1 MKIFWKKRGQT
12 SLMDR
17 SESLSKG
24 AVPSYFPQLSFY
36 LSDNLFMKASNIKTV
51 GILTSGGDAPGLNA
65 AIRALCIAGKNKY
78 GMKFIGVRNGYRGLI
93 DGDCFKMDD
102 IDLSGLINQ
111 GGTILGTSRVKPFK
125 NPVEDPKTGLLPVE
139 GIKQTFKKYKLD
151 ALVCL
156 GGNGTNT
163 TASLLSQEGFN
174 VIGLPKTIDNDIV
187 GTDETFGFRTA
198 IDVATNGIEA
208 IRTTAR
214 SHHRVMVV
222 EIMGHKVGW
231 LGLYAG
237 VAGNADAILLPEIP
251 YDIKKLGKFIKAR
264 KDAGHEYSIIACSEG
279 ALDIN
284 ESKLSKKEFK
294 KSREAMTQS
303 IGFRVAKELE
313 AETGLETR
321 TSVLGYLQRGGN
333 PNPYDIVLATKIGA
347 AAADFLAEKRFG
359 NLVAV
364 KGGNIVATPLSE
376 VAGVVKPIPMDEPL
390 LETARN
396 LGICF
401 GD

>member
-1 MKIFWKKRGQT
+1 MFCEPTLNFNQLLFDNKNMK
-12 SLMDR
+12 
-17 SESLSKG
+17 E
-24 AVPSYFPQLSFY
+24 
-36 LSDNLFMKASNIKTV
+36 NIKTI

-78 GMKFIGVRNGYRGLI
+78 GMKFVGVRNGYRGLI
-93 DGDCFKMDD
+93 DGDCFKMDHMD
-102 IDLSGLINQ
+102 FDSMINM
-111 GGTILGTSRVKPFK
+111 GGTVLGTSRVKPFK
-125 NPVEDPKTGLLPVE
+125 NPVPDPKTGLLPVD
-139 GIKQTFKKYKLD
+139 GIKQTFKKFKLD

-163 TASLLSQEGFN
+163 TASVLSDEGFN

-214 SHHRVMVV
+214 SHSRVMVV

-237 VAGNADAILLPEIP
+237 IAGNADAILLPEIP

-264 KDAGHEYSIIACSEG
+264 KAAGHNYSIIACSEG
-279 ALDIN
+279 ALNIE

-303 IGFRVAKELE
+303 IGYRVAKELE

-321 TSVLGYLQRGGN
+321 TSVLGYLQRGGE
-333 PNPYDIVLATKIGA
+333 PSPYDMILATKIGA
-347 AAADFLAEKRFG
+347 AAADFLAQKKFG

-364 KGGNIVATPLSE
+364 KGGEITATPLST
-376 VAGVVKPIPMDEPL
+376 VAGVVKPIPANDPML
-390 LETARN
+390 QTARN

>member
-1 MKIFWKKRGQT
+1 MFCEPTLNFNQLLFDNKNMK
-12 SLMDR
+12 
-17 SESLSKG
+17 E
-24 AVPSYFPQLSFY
+24 
-36 LSDNLFMKASNIKTV
+36 NIKTI

-78 GMKFIGVRNGYRGLI
+78 GMKFVGVRNGYRGLI
-93 DGDCFKMDD
+93 DGDCFKMDHMD
-102 IDLSGLINQ
+102 FDSMINM
-111 GGTILGTSRVKPFK
+111 GGTVLGTSRVKPFK
-125 NPVEDPKTGLLPVE
+125 NPVPDPKTGLLPID
-139 GIKQTFKKYKLD
+139 GIKQTFKKFKLD

-163 TASLLSQEGFN
+163 TASLLSDEGFN

-214 SHHRVMVV
+214 SHSRVMVV

-237 VAGNADAILLPEIP
+237 IAGNADAILLPEIP

-264 KDAGHEYSIIACSEG
+264 KAAGHNYSIIACSEG
-279 ALDIN
+279 ALNIE

-303 IGFRVAKELE
+303 IGYRVAKELE

-321 TSVLGYLQRGGN
+321 TSVLGYLQRGGE
-333 PNPYDIVLATKIGA
+333 PSPYDMILATKIGA
-347 AAADFLAEKRFG
+347 AAADFLAQKKFG

-364 KGGNIVATPLSE
+364 KGGEITATPLST
-376 VAGVVKPIPMDEPL
+376 VAGVVKPIPANDPML
-390 LETARN
+390 QTARN
-396 LGICF
+396 LGICL

>member
-1 MKIFWKKRGQT
+1 MK
-12 SLMDR
+12 
-17 SESLSKG
+17 E
-24 AVPSYFPQLSFY
+24 
-36 LSDNLFMKASNIKTV
+36 NIKTI

-65 AIRALCIAGKNKY
+65 AIRALCVAGKNKY
-78 GMKFIGVRNGYRGLI
+78 GMKFVGIRNGYRGLI

-102 IDLSGLINQ
+102 MDFDSMINM
-111 GGTILGTSRVKPFK
+111 GGTVLGTSRVKPFK
-125 NPVEDPKTGLLPVE
+125 NPVPDPKTGLLPIE
-139 GIKQTFKKYKLD
+139 GIKQTFKKFKLD

-163 TASLLSQEGFN
+163 TASLLSDEGFN

-208 IRTTAR
+208 IRTTAK
-214 SHHRVMVV
+214 SHSRVMVV

-237 VAGNADAILLPEIP
+237 IAGNADAILLPEIP

-264 KDAGHEYSIIACSEG
+264 KAAGHNYSIIACSEG
-279 ALDIN
+279 ALNIE

-303 IGFRVAKELE
+303 IGYRVAKELE

-321 TSVLGYLQRGGN
+321 TSVLGYLQRGGE
-333 PNPYDIVLATKIGA
+333 PSPYDMILATKIGA
-347 AAADFLAEKRFG
+347 AAADFLAQKKFG

-364 KGGNIVATPLSE
+364 KGGEIVATPLST
-376 VAGVVKPIPMDEPL
+376 VAGVVKPIPANDPML
-390 LETARN
+390 QTARN
-396 LGICF
+396 LGICL

>member
-1 MKIFWKKRGQT
+1 MFYEPTLNFNQLFFDNKNMK
-12 SLMDR
+12 
-17 SESLSKG
+17 E
-24 AVPSYFPQLSFY
+24 
-36 LSDNLFMKASNIKTV
+36 NIKTI

-78 GMKFIGVRNGYRGLI
+78 GMKFVGVRNGYRGLI
-93 DGDCFKMDD
+93 DGDCFKMDNMD
-102 IDLSGLINQ
+102 FDSMINM
-111 GGTILGTSRVKPFK
+111 GGTVLGTSRVKPFK
-125 NPVEDPKTGLLPVE
+125 NPVPDPKTGLLPID
-139 GIKQTFKKYKLD
+139 GIKQTFKKFKLD

-163 TASLLSQEGFN
+163 TASLLSDEGFN

-214 SHHRVMVV
+214 SHSRVMVV

-237 VAGNADAILLPEIP
+237 IAGNADVILLPEIP

-264 KDAGHEYSIIACSEG
+264 KAAGHNYSIIACSEG
-279 ALDIN
+279 ALNIE

-303 IGFRVAKELE
+303 IGYRVAKELE

-321 TSVLGYLQRGGN
+321 TSVLGYLQRGGE
-333 PNPYDIVLATKIGA
+333 PSPYDMILATKIGA
-347 AAADFLAEKRFG
+347 AAADFLAQKKFG

-364 KGGNIVATPLSE
+364 KGGEITATPLST
-376 VAGVVKPIPMDEPL
+376 VAGVVKPIPANDPML
-390 LETARN
+390 QTARN
-396 LGICF
+396 LGICL

>member
-1 MKIFWKKRGQT
+1 MFCEPTLNFNQLFFDNKNMK
-12 SLMDR
+12 
-17 SESLSKG
+17 E
-24 AVPSYFPQLSFY
+24 
-36 LSDNLFMKASNIKTV
+36 NIKTI

-78 GMKFIGVRNGYRGLI
+78 GMKFVGVRNGYRGLI
-93 DGDCFKMDD
+93 DGDCFKMDNMD
-102 IDLSGLINQ
+102 FDSMINM
-111 GGTILGTSRVKPFK
+111 GGTVLGTSRVKPFK
-125 NPVEDPKTGLLPVE
+125 NPVPDPKTGLLPVD
-139 GIKQTFKKYKLD
+139 GIKQTFKKFKLD

-163 TASLLSQEGFN
+163 TASLLSDEGFN

-214 SHHRVMVV
+214 SHSRVMVV

-237 VAGNADAILLPEIP
+237 IAGNADVILLPEIP

-264 KDAGHEYSIIACSEG
+264 KAAGHNYSIIACSEG
-279 ALDIN
+279 ALNIE

-303 IGFRVAKELE
+303 IGYRVAKELE

-321 TSVLGYLQRGGN
+321 TSVLGYLQRGGE
-333 PNPYDIVLATKIGA
+333 PSPYDMILATKIGA
-347 AAADFLAEKRFG
+347 AAADFLAQKKFG

-364 KGGNIVATPLSE
+364 KGGEITATPLST
-376 VAGVVKPIPMDEPL
+376 VAGVVKPIPANDPML
-390 LETARN
+390 QTARN

>member
-1 MKIFWKKRGQT
+1 MK
-12 SLMDR
+12 
-17 SESLSKG
+17 
-24 AVPSYFPQLSFY
+24 V
-36 LSDNLFMKASNIKTV
+36 SNIKTV

-65 AIRALCIAGKNKY
+65 AIRALCVAGQNKY
-78 GMKFIGVRNGYRGLI
+78 GFKFVGIKNGYRGLI

-102 IDLSGLINQ
+102 FDFDAIMNK

-125 NPVEDPKTGLLPVE
+125 NPQPDPKTGLLPIE
-139 GIKQTFKKYKLD
+139 GIKQTFKKFKLD
-151 ALVCL
+151 TLVCL

-163 TASLLSQEGFN
+163 TASLLSEEGFN

-208 IRTTAR
+208 IRTTAK

-237 VAGNADAILLPEIP
+237 VAANADAILLPEIP

-264 KDAGHEYSIIACSEG
+264 KTAGHEYSIIACSEG
-279 ALDIN
+279 ALSIA
-284 ESKLSKKEFK
+284 ESKLGKKEFK
-294 KSREAMTQS
+294 KSREAMAQS
-303 IGFRVAKELE
+303 IGYRVAKELE
-313 AETGLETR
+313 EETGLETR
-321 TSVLGYLQRGGN
+321 TSVLGYLQRGGD
-333 PNPYDIVLATKIGA
+333 PSPYDVILATKIGN
-347 AAADFLAEKRFG
+347 AAADFIADKRFG

-364 KGGNIVATPLSE
+364 KGGEIVATPLSV
-376 VAGVVKPIPMDEPL
+376 VAGVVKSIPENDPML
-390 LETARN
+390 ITARD

>member
-1 MKIFWKKRGQT
+1 MFCEPTLNFTQLFFDNKNMK
-12 SLMDR
+12 
-17 SESLSKG
+17 E
-24 AVPSYFPQLSFY
+24 
-36 LSDNLFMKASNIKTV
+36 NIKTI

-93 DGDCFKMDD
+93 DGDCFKMDNMD
-102 IDLSGLINQ
+102 FDSMINM
-111 GGTILGTSRVKPFK
+111 GGTVLGTSRVKPFK
-125 NPVEDPKTGLLPVE
+125 NPVPDPKTGLLPID
-139 GIKQTFKKYKLD
+139 GIKQTFKKFKLD

-163 TASLLSQEGFN
+163 TASLLSDEGFN

-214 SHHRVMVV
+214 SHSRVMVV

-237 VAGNADAILLPEIP
+237 IAGNADAILLPEIP

-264 KDAGHEYSIIACSEG
+264 KAAGHNYSIIACSEG
-279 ALDIN
+279 ALNIE

-303 IGFRVAKELE
+303 IGYRVAKELE

-321 TSVLGYLQRGGN
+321 TSVLGYLQRGGE
-333 PNPYDIVLATKIGA
+333 PSPYDMILATKIGA
-347 AAADFLAEKRFG
+347 AAADFLAQKKFG

-364 KGGNIVATPLSE
+364 KGGEITATPLST
-376 VAGVVKPIPMDEPL
+376 VAGVVKPIPANDPML
-390 LETARN
+390 QTARN
-396 LGICF
+396 LGICL

>member
-1 MKIFWKKRGQT
+1 MFYEPTLNFNQLFFDNKNMK
-12 SLMDR
+12 
-17 SESLSKG
+17 E
-24 AVPSYFPQLSFY
+24 
-36 LSDNLFMKASNIKTV
+36 NIKTI

-78 GMKFIGVRNGYRGLI
+78 GMKFVGVRNGYRGLI
-93 DGDCFKMDD
+93 DGDCFKMDNMD
-102 IDLSGLINQ
+102 FDSMINM
-111 GGTILGTSRVKPFK
+111 GGTVLGTSRVKPFK
-125 NPVEDPKTGLLPVE
+125 NPVPDPKTGLLPID
-139 GIKQTFKKYKLD
+139 GIKQTFKKFKLD

-163 TASLLSQEGFN
+163 TASLLSDEGFN

-214 SHHRVMVV
+214 SHSRVMVV

-237 VAGNADAILLPEIP
+237 IAGNADAILLPEIP

-264 KDAGHEYSIIACSEG
+264 KAAGHNYSIIACSEG
-279 ALDIN
+279 ALNIE

-303 IGFRVAKELE
+303 IGYRVAKELE

-321 TSVLGYLQRGGN
+321 TSVLGYLQRGGE
-333 PNPYDIVLATKIGA
+333 PSPYDMILATKIGA
-347 AAADFLAEKRFG
+347 AAADFLAQKKFG

-364 KGGNIVATPLSE
+364 KGGEITATPLST
-376 VAGVVKPIPMDEPL
+376 VAGVVKPIPANDPML
-390 LETARN
+390 QTARN
-396 LGICF
+396 LGICL

>member
-1 MKIFWKKRGQT
+1 MFCEPTLNFTQLFFDNKNMK
-12 SLMDR
+12 
-17 SESLSKG
+17 E
-24 AVPSYFPQLSFY
+24 
-36 LSDNLFMKASNIKTV
+36 NIKTI

-93 DGDCFKMDD
+93 DGDCFKMDNMD
-102 IDLSGLINQ
+102 FDSMINM
-111 GGTILGTSRVKPFK
+111 GGTVLGTSRVKPFK
-125 NPVEDPKTGLLPVE
+125 NPVPDPKTGLLPVD
-139 GIKQTFKKYKLD
+139 GIKQTFKKFKLD

-163 TASLLSQEGFN
+163 TASLLSDEGFN

-214 SHHRVMVV
+214 SHSRVMVV

-237 VAGNADAILLPEIP
+237 IAGNADAILLPEIP

-264 KDAGHEYSIIACSEG
+264 KAAGHNYSIIACSEG
-279 ALDIN
+279 ALNIE

-303 IGFRVAKELE
+303 IGYRVAKELE

-321 TSVLGYLQRGGN
+321 TSVLGYLQRGGE
-333 PNPYDIVLATKIGA
+333 PSPYDMILATKIGA
-347 AAADFLAEKRFG
+347 AAADFLAQKKFG

-364 KGGNIVATPLSE
+364 KGGEITATPLST
-376 VAGVVKPIPMDEPL
+376 VAGVVKPIPANDPML
-390 LETARN
+390 QTARN
-396 LGICF
+396 LGICL

>member
-1 MKIFWKKRGQT
+1 MFCEPTLNFNQLFFDNKNMK
-12 SLMDR
+12 
-17 SESLSKG
+17 E
-24 AVPSYFPQLSFY
+24 
-36 LSDNLFMKASNIKTV
+36 NIKTI

-78 GMKFIGVRNGYRGLI
+78 GMKFVGVRNGYRGLI
-93 DGDCFKMDD
+93 DGDCFKMDNMD
-102 IDLSGLINQ
+102 FDSMINM
-111 GGTILGTSRVKPFK
+111 GGTVLGTSRVKPFK
-125 NPVEDPKTGLLPVE
+125 NPVPDPKTGLLPID
-139 GIKQTFKKYKLD
+139 GIKQTFKKFKLD

-163 TASLLSQEGFN
+163 TASLLSDEGFN

-214 SHHRVMVV
+214 SHSRVMVV

-237 VAGNADAILLPEIP
+237 IAGNADAILLPEIP

-264 KDAGHEYSIIACSEG
+264 KAAGHNYSIIACSEG
-279 ALDIN
+279 GLNIE

-303 IGFRVAKELE
+303 IGYRVAKELE

-321 TSVLGYLQRGGN
+321 TSVLGYLQRGGE
-333 PNPYDIVLATKIGA
+333 PSPYDMILATKIGA
-347 AAADFLAEKRFG
+347 AAADFLAQKKFG

-364 KGGNIVATPLSE
+364 KGGEITATPLST
-376 VAGVVKPIPMDEPL
+376 VAGVVKPIPANDPML
-390 LETARN
+390 QTARN

>member
-1 MKIFWKKRGQT
+1 
-12 SLMDR
+12 
-17 SESLSKG
+17 
-24 AVPSYFPQLSFY
+24 
-36 LSDNLFMKASNIKTV
+36 MKATSIKTV

-65 AIRALCIAGKNKY
+65 AIRALCISGKNNY
-78 GMKFIGVRNGYRGLI
+78 GMKFIGIKNGYQGLI
-93 DGDCFKMDD
+93 DNNVVKMDTF
-102 IDLSGLINQ
+102 DLENMIAT
-111 GGTILGTSRVKPFK
+111 GGTMLGTSRVKPFK
-125 NPVEDPKTGLLPVE
+125 NPVPDPKTGLLPVE
-139 GIKQTFKKYKLD
+139 AIKETFKKNKLD

-163 TASLLSQEGFN
+163 TASLLSEAGFN
-174 VIGLPKTIDNDIV
+174 VIGMPKTIDNDIV
-187 GTDETFGFRTA
+187 GTDETFGFHSA
-198 IDVATNGIEA
+198 IDVATEGIEA

-214 SHHRVMVV
+214 SHSRCMVV

-237 VAGNADAILLPEIP
+237 IAGNADAILLPEIP

-264 KDAGHEYSIIACSEG
+264 KAAGHNYSIIACSEG
-279 ALDIN
+279 ALNIE

-303 IGFRVAKELE
+303 IGYRVAKELE

-321 TSVLGYLQRGGN
+321 TSVLGYLQRGGE
-333 PNPYDIVLATKIGA
+333 PSPYDMILATKIGA
-347 AAADFLAEKRFG
+347 AAADFLAQKKFG

-364 KGGNIVATPLSE
+364 KGGEITATPLST
-376 VAGVVKPIPMDEPL
+376 VAGVVKPIPANDPML
-390 LETARN
+390 QTARN
-396 LGICF
+396 LGICL

>member
-1 MKIFWKKRGQT
+1 MFCEPTLNFNQLFFDNKNMK
-12 SLMDR
+12 
-17 SESLSKG
+17 E
-24 AVPSYFPQLSFY
+24 
-36 LSDNLFMKASNIKTV
+36 NIKTI

-78 GMKFIGVRNGYRGLI
+78 GMKFVGVRNGYRGLI
-93 DGDCFKMDD
+93 DGDCFKMDNMD
-102 IDLSGLINQ
+102 FDSMINM
-111 GGTILGTSRVKPFK
+111 GGTVLGTSRVKPFK
-125 NPVEDPKTGLLPVE
+125 NPVPDPKTGLLPVD
-139 GIKQTFKKYKLD
+139 GIKQTFKKFKLD

-163 TASLLSQEGFN
+163 TASLLSDEGFN

-214 SHHRVMVV
+214 SHSRVMVV

-237 VAGNADAILLPEIP
+237 IAGNADVILLPEIP

-264 KDAGHEYSIIACSEG
+264 KAAGHNYSIIACSEG
-279 ALDIN
+279 ALNIE

-294 KSREAMTQS
+294 KSRETMTQS
-303 IGFRVAKELE
+303 IGYRVAKELE

-321 TSVLGYLQRGGN
+321 TSVLGYLQRGGE
-333 PNPYDIVLATKIGA
+333 PSPYDMILATKIGA
-347 AAADFLAEKRFG
+347 AAADFLAQKKFG

-364 KGGNIVATPLSE
+364 KGGEITATPLST
-376 VAGVVKPIPMDEPL
+376 VAGVVKPIPANDPML
-390 LETARN
+390 QTARN
-396 LGICF
+396 LGICL

>member
-1 MKIFWKKRGQT
+1 MFCEPTLNFNQLFFDNKNMK
-12 SLMDR
+12 
-17 SESLSKG
+17 E
-24 AVPSYFPQLSFY
+24 
-36 LSDNLFMKASNIKTV
+36 NIKTI

-78 GMKFIGVRNGYRGLI
+78 GMKFVGVRNGYRGLI
-93 DGDCFKMDD
+93 DGDCFKMDNMD
-102 IDLSGLINQ
+102 FDSMINM
-111 GGTILGTSRVKPFK
+111 GGTVLGTSRVKPFK
-125 NPVEDPKTGLLPVE
+125 NPVPDPKTGLLPVD
-139 GIKQTFKKYKLD
+139 GIKQTFKKFKLD

-163 TASLLSQEGFN
+163 TASLLSDEGFN

-214 SHHRVMVV
+214 SHSRVMVV

-237 VAGNADAILLPEIP
+237 IAGNADVILLPEIP

-264 KDAGHEYSIIACSEG
+264 KAAGHNYSIIACSEG
-279 ALDIN
+279 ALNIE

-303 IGFRVAKELE
+303 IGYRVAKELE

-321 TSVLGYLQRGGN
+321 TSVLGYLQRGGE
-333 PNPYDIVLATKIGA
+333 PSPYDMILATKIGA
-347 AAADFLAEKRFG
+347 AAADFLAQKKFG

-364 KGGNIVATPLSE
+364 KDGEITATPLST
-376 VAGVVKPIPMDEPL
+376 VAGVVKPIPANDPML
-390 LETARN
+390 QTARN
-396 LGICF
+396 LGICL

>member
-1 MKIFWKKRGQT
+1 MKV
-12 SLMDR
+12 S
-17 SESLSKG
+17 
-24 AVPSYFPQLSFY
+24 
-36 LSDNLFMKASNIKTV
+36 TV

-65 AIRALCIAGKNKY
+65 AIRALCIAGKKKY
-78 GMKFIGVRNGYRGLI
+78 GMKFIGIRNGYRGLI
-93 DGDCFKMDD
+93 DNDTFKMDTLD
-102 IDLSGLINQ
+102 FEHLAKE
-111 GGTILGTSRVKPFK
+111 GGTCLGTSRVKPFK
-125 NPVEDPKTGLLPVE
+125 NPVKDPKTGLLPVE
-139 GIKQTFKKYKLD
+139 GIKETFKKNKLD

-163 TASLLSQEGFN
+163 TASLLYNEGFN

-187 GTDETFGFRTA
+187 GTDESFGFQTA
-198 IDVATNGIEA
+198 IQVAAEGIEA
-208 IRTTAR
+208 IRTTAK

-237 VAGNADAILLPEIP
+237 IAANADVILLPEIP
-251 YDIKKLGKFIKAR
+251 YDIKKIAKFLQQRRA
-264 KDAGHEYSIIACSEG
+264 DGNEYSIIACSEG
-279 ALDIN
+279 AIDLA

-294 KSREAMTQS
+294 KARESMTES
-303 IGFRVAKELE
+303 VGYRVAREIE

-333 PNPYDIVLATKIGA
+333 PKPYDIVLATRVGV
-347 AAADFLAEKRFG
+347 AAADFLAAQDFG
-359 NLVAV
+359 KLVAL
-364 KGGNIVATPLSE
+364 KGGEIVSVPLSA
-376 VAGVVKPIPMDEPL
+376 VAGVVKPIPSDNGL
-390 LETARN
+390 LKAARD

>member
-1 MKIFWKKRGQT
+1 MFCEPTLNFNQLFFDNKNMK
-12 SLMDR
+12 
-17 SESLSKG
+17 E
-24 AVPSYFPQLSFY
+24 
-36 LSDNLFMKASNIKTV
+36 NIKTI

-78 GMKFIGVRNGYRGLI
+78 GMKFVGVRNGYRGLI
-93 DGDCFKMDD
+93 DGDCFKMDNMD
-102 IDLSGLINQ
+102 FDSMINM
-111 GGTILGTSRVKPFK
+111 GGTVLGTSRVKPFK
-125 NPVEDPKTGLLPVE
+125 NPVPDPKTGLLPID
-139 GIKQTFKKYKLD
+139 GIKQTFKKFKLD

-163 TASLLSQEGFN
+163 TASLLSDEGFN

-214 SHHRVMVV
+214 SHSRVMVV

-237 VAGNADAILLPEIP
+237 IAGNADVILLPEIP

-264 KDAGHEYSIIACSEG
+264 KAAGHNYSIIACSEG
-279 ALDIN
+279 ALNIE
-284 ESKLSKKEFK
+284 ESKLSNKEFK

-303 IGFRVAKELE
+303 IGYRVAKELE

-321 TSVLGYLQRGGN
+321 TSVLGYLQRGGE
-333 PNPYDIVLATKIGA
+333 PSPYDMILATKIGA
-347 AAADFLAEKRFG
+347 AAADFLAQKKFG

-364 KGGNIVATPLSE
+364 KGGEITATPLST
-376 VAGVVKPIPMDEPL
+376 VAGVVKPIPANDPML
-390 LETARN
+390 QTARN
-396 LGICF
+396 LGICL

>member
-1 MKIFWKKRGQT
+1 MFCEPTLNFTQLFFDNKNMK
-12 SLMDR
+12 
-17 SESLSKG
+17 E
-24 AVPSYFPQLSFY
+24 
-36 LSDNLFMKASNIKTV
+36 NIKTI

-78 GMKFIGVRNGYRGLI
+78 GMKFVGVRNGYRGLI
-93 DGDCFKMDD
+93 DGDCFKMDNMD
-102 IDLSGLINQ
+102 FDSMINM
-111 GGTILGTSRVKPFK
+111 GGTVLGTSRVKPFK
-125 NPVEDPKTGLLPVE
+125 NPVPDPKTGLLPID
-139 GIKQTFKKYKLD
+139 GIKQTFKKFKLD

-163 TASLLSQEGFN
+163 TASLLSDEGFN

-214 SHHRVMVV
+214 SHSRVMVV

-237 VAGNADAILLPEIP
+237 IAGNADAILLPEIP

-264 KDAGHEYSIIACSEG
+264 KAAGHNYSIIACSEG
-279 ALDIN
+279 ALNIE

-303 IGFRVAKELE
+303 IGYRVAKELE

-321 TSVLGYLQRGGN
+321 TSVLGYLQRGGE
-333 PNPYDIVLATKIGA
+333 PSPYDMILATKIGA
-347 AAADFLAEKRFG
+347 AAADFLAQKKFG

-364 KGGNIVATPLSE
+364 KGGEITATPLST
-376 VAGVVKPIPMDEPL
+376 VAGVVKPIPANDPML
-390 LETARN
+390 QTARN

>member
-1 MKIFWKKRGQT
+1 MFCEPTLNFTQLFFDNKNMK
-12 SLMDR
+12 
-17 SESLSKG
+17 E
-24 AVPSYFPQLSFY
+24 
-36 LSDNLFMKASNIKTV
+36 NIKTI

-78 GMKFIGVRNGYRGLI
+78 GMKFVGVRNGYRGLI
-93 DGDCFKMDD
+93 DGDCFKMDNMD
-102 IDLSGLINQ
+102 FDSMINM
-111 GGTILGTSRVKPFK
+111 GGTVLGTSRVKPFK
-125 NPVEDPKTGLLPVE
+125 NPVPDPKTGLLPID
-139 GIKQTFKKYKLD
+139 GIKQTFKKFKLD
-151 ALVCL
+151 ALVCI

-163 TASLLSQEGFN
+163 TASLLSDEGFN

-214 SHHRVMVV
+214 SHSRVMVV

-237 VAGNADAILLPEIP
+237 IAGNADAILLPEIP

-264 KDAGHEYSIIACSEG
+264 KAAGHNYSIIACSEG
-279 ALDIN
+279 ALNIE

-303 IGFRVAKELE
+303 IGYRVAKELE

-321 TSVLGYLQRGGN
+321 TSVLGYLQRGGE
-333 PNPYDIVLATKIGA
+333 PSPYDMILATKIGA
-347 AAADFLAEKRFG
+347 AAADFLAQKKFG

-364 KGGNIVATPLSE
+364 KGGEITATPLST
-376 VAGVVKPIPMDEPL
+376 VAGVVKPIPANDPML
-390 LETARN
+390 QTARN